1 MKILLVEDEQDNAQ
15 LLQELLTENHYAVD
29 VAYYGQTGLD
39 LVGSFNYDLL
49 LVDVMLPLMDG
60 ISLCRQVR
68 KSGYEMPILLLTALD
83 TTDFRVKGLD
93 AGADDYVVKPYNLQE
108 LLARIRALLRRGQCG
123 SSPVLE
129 WGGLCLDPSTCEAS
143 YQARLLPLTPKE
155 YSLLELFLRRG
166 YQVLTHSIIIENLW
180 VLDDPPQESSLKAYV
195 KRLRQ
200 KLQQAGAPKDL
211 IETVYGLGYRLNK
224 KWENASHTYSK

>member
-1 MKILLVEDEQDNAQ
+1 MKLLLIENNQLLTRWLQKALTKHHYIVDIASDRQMSWDLVEA
-15 LLQELLTENHYAVD
+15 
-29 VAYYGQTGLD
+29 
-39 LVGSFNYDLL
+39 FNYDLL
-49 LVDVMLPLMDG
+49 ILDVTSPTLDGLNLV
-60 ISLCRQVR
+60 RQVR
-68 KSGYEMPILLLTALD
+68 AGGYQMPIILLTEKNSIEYGI
-83 TTDFRVKGLD
+83 KGLD

-108 LLARIRALLRRGQCG
+108 LLARIRSLLRRGQCG